1 VNVARPRQADAGAR
15 RGRRPGRA
23 DTRGAILD
31 AARELFSTRGFER
44 TTIRSI
50 AVHAAVD
57 PALVLHYFGNKD
69 SLFLATIELPF
80 EPEAVVPTLLA
91 GDVDTL
97 GERVARFVVGLL
109 EDATARGR
117 VLAVIRAAASEPAAA
132 ELLRGLIE
140 QRIRDPIAH
149 ELGAADAELR
159 ASLMGSQVVGL
170 VMARYVVGVEPLA
183 SLPPDELAPILAP
196 TFQRYLTEPL
206 SRPQ

>member
-1 VNVARPRQADAGAR
+1 
-15 RGRRPGRA
+15 
-23 DTRGAILD
+23 
-31 AARELFSTRGFER
+31 
-44 TTIRSI
+44 
-50 AVHAAVD
+50 VD
-57 PALVLHYFGNKD
+57 PALVLHYFGSKD
-69 SLFLATIELPF
+69 NLFLATIELPF

-132 ELLRGLIE
+132 QLLRGLIE

-149 ELGAADAELR
+149 SLGAADAELR
-159 ASLMGSQVVGL
+159 AALMGSQVVGL

-183 SLPPDELAPILAP
+183 SLAPDELAPILAP
-196 TFQRYLTEPL
+196 TFQRYLAEPL